1 MKYGESNAEAN
12 EAHGY
17 RTAQRN
23 TGDTRTSPHGG
34 GAFHPTGTSSL
45 AFAGRKQERI
55 ASDGCPSYLQPR
67 GHLAQHY
74 AFGVLFLILSGIMAI
89 AMVIKKHPEAT
100 ERVISCAVAFLAD
113 WQTWAVATA
122 GVVLAAMVCVLL
134 PPRR

>member
-17 RTAQRN
+17 RTTQRN
-23 TGDTRTSPHGG
+23 TGDKRVSPQGV

-45 AFAGRKQERI
+45 AFAGRKQERM
-55 ASDGCPSYLQPR
+55 ASEGYPSYLQPR

-89 AMVIKKHPEAT
+89 AMVVKKHPEAT

-122 GVVLAAMVCVLL
+122 GVALAAVVCVLL